1 MKMEDFVCGLVKN
14 VNAFV
19 RNKNR
24 TRGKFYFLIFP
35 FVCA

>member
-24 TRGKFYFLIFP
+24 TLESFIF
-35 FVCA
+35 